1 MELGG
6 ADLQSF
12 RKSGHH
18 GGAHFPG
25 DGVYQQLLLCADAA
39 ADEDEL
45 RVEDMHHARKA
56 LGDLIRPVVQKRQD
70 GGVAC
75 MGRLK
80 DSAAILPLRVPGLC
94 APHQSG
100 GCGVPLPAARRAA
113 GAEHAIQRVGAE
125 VSQLTPETQGINDID
140 FEFVHKLAAECPAKI
155 IAEGHIHY
163 PEQAVKALEA
173 GAFALVVG
181 GAITRPA
188 EITARFTG
196 AINAMHK

>member
-18 GGAHFPG
+18 GGTHFLG

-75 MGRLK
+75 MGRFK

-100 GCGVPLPAARRAA
+100 GCGVPLPATRRAA

-125 VSQLTPETQGINDID
+125 VSQLTAETPRTFQQ
-140 FEFVHKLAAECPAKI
+140 AASGEDAAADAVPA
-155 IAEGHIHY
+155 
-163 PEQAVKALEA
+163 
-173 GAFALVVG
+173 
-181 GAITRPA
+181 
-188 EITARFTG
+188 
-196 AINAMHK
+196 